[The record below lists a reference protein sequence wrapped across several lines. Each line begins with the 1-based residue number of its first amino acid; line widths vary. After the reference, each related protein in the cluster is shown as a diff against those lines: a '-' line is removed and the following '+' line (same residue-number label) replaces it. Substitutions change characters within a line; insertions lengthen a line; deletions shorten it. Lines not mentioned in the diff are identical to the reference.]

1 MSQPD
6 FDAITTRL
14 RASHG
19 LDNLAAG
26 DIGGTIQELPVR
38 VQPGRGRGHAVEVT
52 VEVASHQAS
61 RVRRALEE
69 RVVGLPLEVSL
80 DIGGNGPAIRAG
92 IIDPES
98 MLDPLALV
106 GAIEAVVNAVSLAA
120 DDPNSVSTGRALR
133 HPLNFSS
140 AVSTT

>member
-6 FDAITTRL
+6 FNAITTRL

-19 LDNLAAG
+19 LYNLAAG

-38 VQPGRGRGHAVEVT
+38 VRPGRGRGHAVEVT
-52 VEVASHQAS
+52 IEVDSHQAS
-61 RVRRALEE
+61 RVRRAIDE

-80 DIGGNGPAIRAG
+80 EIGGNGPAIRVG

-120 DDPNSVSTGRALR
+120 DDHTAVSTGRALG

-140 AVSTT
+140 AVSQT

>member
-1 MSQPD
+1 
-6 FDAITTRL
+6 
-14 RASHG
+14 
-19 LDNLAAG
+19 
-26 DIGGTIQELPVR
+26 
-38 VQPGRGRGHAVEVT
+38 VT

>member
-1 MSQPD
+1 MSQAD

-19 LDNLAAG
+19 LYNVAAG

-38 VQPGRGRGHAVEVT
+38 VRPGRGRGHAVEVT
-52 VEVASHQAS
+52 VEVDSHQAS
-61 RVRRALEE
+61 GVRRAMEE

-80 DIGGNGPAIRAG
+80 EIGGNGPAIRVG

-98 MLDPLALV
+98 MLDSLALV

-120 DDPNSVSTGRALR
+120 DDPEPVANGRRHWGSHALG
-133 HPLNFSS
+133 S
-140 AVSTT
+140 AVSQT